1 MDTKPFLEFD
11 ILSLNNNILTEIK
24 RFRKHNFNINEI
36 LTSASELKY
45 INEIKSY
52 ISELI
57 VNPDEEF
64 LNIIIKKI
72 YNGAKRAAVKEQFR
86 PLLIKAFTQYI
97 SEQMTDVEQ
106 IKTLPKIETSNKK
119 EIITTQDELEGFY
132 YVKTLLSES
141 INPERIT
148 YRDTLSY
155 FGILLDDNNRQPIC
169 RLHFNEG
176 KKYLEVFVN
185 ADKKSEKITLNSID
199 EIYKHKTK
207 IINSAFIYLKG
218 LPNVQT
224 EPIMKTIVVKPLF
237 SD

>member
-1 MDTKPFLEFD
+1 M
-11 ILSLNNNILTEIK
+11 
-24 RFRKHNFNINEI
+24 
-36 LTSASELKY
+36 
-45 INEIKSY
+45 
-52 ISELI
+52 
-57 VNPDEEF
+57 
-64 LNIIIKKI
+64 
-72 YNGAKRAAVKEQFR
+72 
-86 PLLIKAFTQYI
+86 
-97 SEQMTDVEQ
+97 
-106 IKTLPKIETSNKK
+106 
-119 EIITTQDELEGFY
+119 
-132 YVKTLLSES
+132 
-141 INPERIT
+141 
-148 YRDTLSY
+148 
-155 FGILLDDNNRQPIC
+155 LDDNNRQPIC